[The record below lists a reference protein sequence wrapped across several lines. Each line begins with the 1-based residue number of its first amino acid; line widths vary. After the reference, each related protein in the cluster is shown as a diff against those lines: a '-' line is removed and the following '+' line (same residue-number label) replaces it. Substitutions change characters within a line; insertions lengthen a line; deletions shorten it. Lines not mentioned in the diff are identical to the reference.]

1 MKTIASLLFL
11 VCLVGM
17 PLESRADLLV
27 TIGGVTG
34 TATNLDVTIEGSG
47 TIPLGAANDLYY
59 IGVFAV
65 ESGTGNPT
73 LFPDTHF
80 FATEIEGN
88 IGDYVTSLYNFYSS
102 PLTTP
107 ITLHNT
113 TDSTSTTIEY
123 LQFDNDAGPTGDD
136 FNLVFFAPDLFI
148 EPGDSW
154 TISGS
159 SAFVLEK
166 GNASVFT
173 LGTYSHTDVGVGEF
187 TLVLQESSAIPE
199 PFTGLSVIM
208 GGLLLMLFR
217 KRVLGGH
224 KS

>member
-11 VCLVGM
+11 LCLVGM
-17 PLESRADLLV
+17 PVESRADLLV

-47 TIPLGAANDLYY
+47 TIPLGAANDLRY
-59 IGVFAV
+59 ITVFPV
-65 ESGTGNPT
+65 ESGTGNT
-73 LFPDTHF
+73 NLFPSTHF
-80 FATEIEGN
+80 LATELEGN
-88 IGDYVTSLYNFYSS
+88 IGDYVTSLYNFYSA

-113 TDSTSTTIEY
+113 TDSTSTQIEY
-123 LQFDNDAGPTGDD
+123 LMFDDDAGATGDD
-136 FNLVFFAPDLFI
+136 FNLIFFAPDLFI

-173 LGTYSHTDVGVGEF
+173 LGTYSFTDVGVGEF

-199 PFTGLSVIM
+199 PFTAVSFMM

-217 KRVLGGH
+217 KKVLGGN